1 MSNEGKFKE
10 KYSLGQL
17 LGQGAFGEVRKC
29 INRNTKIIRAVKLI
43 KKDSMNDEEEQNF
56 KYEINILKMLDHPN
70 IIKLFE
76 IFEDEKKYYLVT
88 ELCKGGE
95 LFDEIIKQVT
105 FSEADAALI
114 IKQILQAVAF
124 FHEKNIVH
132 RDLKPENVL
141 VDKE

>member
-1 MSNEGKFKE
+1 M
-10 KYSLGQL
+10 
-17 LGQGAFGEVRKC
+17 RKC

-43 KKDSMNDEEEQNF
+43 KKDSMSNDEEQNF
-56 KYEINILKMLDHPN
+56 KYEINILKELDHPN

-105 FSEADAALI
+105 FSE
-114 IKQILQAVAF
+114 
-124 FHEKNIVH
+124 
-132 RDLKPENVL
+132 
-141 VDKE
+141 